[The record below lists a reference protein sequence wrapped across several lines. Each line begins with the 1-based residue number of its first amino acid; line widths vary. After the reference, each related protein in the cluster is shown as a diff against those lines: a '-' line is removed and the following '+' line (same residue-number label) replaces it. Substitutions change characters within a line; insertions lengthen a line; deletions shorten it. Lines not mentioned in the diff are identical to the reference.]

1 MLKELYSKGQATV
14 EYILLFSF
22 MAFILVNFVNSLG
35 QMVGSSMGS
44 LGYALTQQLK
54 VGVCPNNCFYNAYRN
69 QGSE

>member
-22 MAFILVNFVNSLG
+22 MAFILVNFVSGLG
-35 QMVGSSMGS
+35 KMVGSSMGS
-44 LGYALTQQLK
+44 LGYDLTQQLT
-54 VGVCPNNCFYNAYRN
+54 VGVCQSNCFFNSYTN

>member
-22 MAFILVNFVNSLG
+22 MAFILVNFVNGLG
-35 QMVGSSMGS
+35 KMVGTSVGS
-44 LGYALTQQLK
+44 LGYALTQQLT
-54 VGVCPNNCFYNAYRN
+54 VGVCSTACYFNSYKN